1 MNKMLTFF
9 KTRIKKILN
18 KDIYFYNLAK
28 VNLRK
33 YNFTKVEKYE
43 ISTGYSIVETRS
55 FIDYPIN
62 EINCI
67 LNSENGYIYVPVQKT
82 PHFILIEEYLNLNKI
97 NKDSKNK
104 YINYLNSFHK
114 NIEPHKKLDSFIKLA
129 DDIKQDTSKV
139 NLIIKK
145 EVELLFKGPAKLID
159 GLHRLSILSSLGI
172 INAKCFILDK
182 EIK

>member
-1 MNKMLTFF
+1 MNKILTFF

-43 ISTGYSIVETRS
+43 ISTGYSIVEIRS
-55 FIDYPIN
+55 FIYYPIN
-62 EINCI
+62 KINCI

-82 PHFILIEEYLNLNKI
+82 PHFILIEEYLNSNKI

-129 DDIKQDTSKV
+129 DDIKQDNSKV

-159 GLHRLSILSSLGI
+159 GLHRLSILSSLGV
-172 INAKCFILDK
+172 INAKCFIFDK

>member
-1 MNKMLTFF
+1 M
-9 KTRIKKILN
+9 
-18 KDIYFYNLAK
+18 
-28 VNLRK
+28 
-33 YNFTKVEKYE
+33 
-43 ISTGYSIVETRS
+43 
-55 FIDYPIN
+55 
-62 EINCI
+62 
-67 LNSENGYIYVPVQKT
+67 
-82 PHFILIEEYLNLNKI
+82 IEEYLNLNKI

-129 DDIKQDTSKV
+129 DDIKQDNSKV